1 LNLRVLVLRSNQFH
15 GSIDCLEDEKCGE
28 QFSSLQI
35 VDLASNNFSGNLHP
49 RWFENLKSMKKHNNT
64 GQIIYHRNL
73 TSSSITIAYKGSV
86 LKFVKILTTLTAID
100 MSDNAL
106 EGSLPASIGNLVS
119 LHVLNM
125 SHNAF
130 SGEIPPQLGYMT
142 ALESLDLSLNMLSGE
157 IPQELTNLTFLST
170 LNLSNNQLDGR
181 IPQSRQFGT
190 FQNSSFDGNVGLCG
204 TPLSKQCGTQD
215 TQSETNMKSSSPS
228 VDVVLFLFVGVGFG
242 VGFAAAILVKLN
254 WISKWFHN
262 LRILL

>member
-1 LNLRVLVLRSNQFH
+1 
-15 GSIDCLEDEKCGE
+15 
-28 QFSSLQI
+28 
-35 VDLASNNFSGNLHP
+35 
-49 RWFENLKSMKKHNNT
+49 
-64 GQIIYHRNL
+64 
-73 TSSSITIAYKGSV
+73 
-86 LKFVKILTTLTAID
+86 
-100 MSDNAL
+100 
-106 EGSLPASIGNLVS
+106 
-119 LHVLNM
+119 
-125 SHNAF
+125 
-130 SGEIPPQLGYMT
+130 MT

-228 VDVVLFLFVGVGFG
+228 VDVVLFLFVGVCFG

>member
-1 LNLRVLVLRSNQFH
+1 
-15 GSIDCLEDEKCGE
+15 
-28 QFSSLQI
+28 
-35 VDLASNNFSGNLHP
+35 
-49 RWFENLKSMKKHNNT
+49 
-64 GQIIYHRNL
+64 
-73 TSSSITIAYKGSV
+73 
-86 LKFVKILTTLTAID
+86 
-100 MSDNAL
+100 
-106 EGSLPASIGNLVS
+106 
-119 LHVLNM
+119 M